1 MLYERPRPGMFCHGC
16 RVTEIKEPS
25 DAYILATCGHL
36 LCPRCKDN
44 LYGNPPIKIDGSPDL
59 PRCDVYGCNYPLLE
73 NDIRGDKL
81 ITKAGH
87 VPLVQLGPGGK
98 LQKTIEIVNAAK
110 EKGEK
115 VLVFVPYAQQMD
127 IVEECLKDAR
137 VAVERTDNKKSIE
150 ALTRFQNGTGDVLLQ
165 LLNSPESA
173 GSNLTIANHII
184 FVGPHFTRDQ
194 RGWNMVVDQA
204 IGRCAR
210 PGQTKDVQVY
220 HLVAENSLDVDVL
233 EHHLKRRLQPGAN
246 DEVDLS
252 VLAPEKDDE
261 VGGQRASE
269 RGSLLQAVEL
279 DMLFRKMAD
288 YDDTENLH

>member
-1 MLYERPRPGMFCHGC
+1 
-16 RVTEIKEPS
+16 
-25 DAYILATCGHL
+25 
-36 LCPRCKDN
+36 
-44 LYGNPPIKIDGSPDL
+44 
-59 PRCDVYGCNYPLLE
+59 
-73 NDIRGDKL
+73 
-81 ITKAGH
+81 
-87 VPLVQLGPGGK
+87 
-98 LQKTIEIVNAAK
+98 
-110 EKGEK
+110 
-115 VLVFVPYAQQMD
+115 
-127 IVEECLKDAR
+127 
-137 VAVERTDNKKSIE
+137 
-150 ALTRFQNGTGDVLLQ
+150 
-165 LLNSPESA
+165 
-173 GSNLTIANHII
+173 
-184 FVGPHFTRDQ
+184 
-194 RGWNMVVDQA
+194 MVVDQA